1 MKQERYY
8 KINKKR
14 VQDCL
19 DAKGSSVSLV
29 DPSNLSML
37 RLTNSKRKISI
48 TVSKSDS

>member
-8 KINKKR
+8 KISKKK

-29 DPSNLSML
+29 DPSNLAML
-37 RLTNSKRKISI
+37 RLTINKR
-48 TVSKSDS
+48 